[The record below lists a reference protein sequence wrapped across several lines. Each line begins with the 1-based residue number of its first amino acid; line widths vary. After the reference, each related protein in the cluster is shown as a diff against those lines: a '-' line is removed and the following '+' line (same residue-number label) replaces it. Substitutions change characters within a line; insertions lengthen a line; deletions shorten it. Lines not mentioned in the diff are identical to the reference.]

1 MELDRSLVSGS
12 MALLVMKLL
21 EDGDKYGY
29 EMIEALRLRS
39 DDTFH
44 LKAGTLYPL
53 LHTLEEK
60 GLVTA
65 YEGRQRWKTRRYY
78 RLTEQGRSALR
89 EKEAAWN
96 AYARAVHQVL
106 RGGAAVAKPET
117 ILDYLDAAGH
127 AISWRRARGPLLL
140 ELRHHLED
148 QCRALEDE
156 GKTPAEAER
165 LAVEEMGDPE
175 ETGAALDALHRP
187 CPQRGPLVMIVLL
200 ALAGAFCGWCS
211 PPGRNMKPPTLFPP

>member
-1 MELDRSLVSGS
+1 M
-12 MALLVMKLL
+12 
-21 EDGDKYGY
+21 
-29 EMIEALRLRS
+29 
-39 DDTFH
+39 
-44 LKAGTLYPL
+44 
-53 LHTLEEK
+53 
-60 GLVTA
+60 
-65 YEGRQRWKTRRYY
+65 
-78 RLTEQGRSALR
+78 
-89 EKEAAWN
+89 
-96 AYARAVHQVL
+96 
-106 RGGAAVAKPET
+106 AKPET

-187 CPQRGPLVMIVLL
+187 CPQRG
-200 ALAGAFCGWCS
+200 
-211 PPGRNMKPPTLFPP
+211 RNMKPPTLFPP